1 MSVTAR
7 ARRFPPGRD
16 SLLRLA
22 PAWTLS
28 GRRYRF
34 HPTLYGLLYTG
45 MIAALLVGSI
55 NHNNNLGYLLT
66 FLLGSML
73 LVAVRSGWRNL
84 REITVTGGRARPVF
98 AGREAR
104 FDLHLQAEGDRCG
117 LLLALDPDRPVTT
130 DLRANGG
137 TSVELALPA
146 ARRGVLQARTLHL
159 WTSFPLGLCT
169 VRTTL
174 PVELDCLVYP
184 QPLPG
189 PYSSEGAGEDRDRS
203 RPRAATGG
211 REFSG
216 LAAYRP
222 GDSLQQLH
230 WKSFARGQGLHTRV
244 FAEEESG
251 GAIFSLDRVPGKDLE
266 HRLSR
271 LCHLI
276 LTAEAGSRRYGLR
289 LGATTIGP
297 NRGPGHR
304 DRCLRALALH

>member
-1 MSVTAR
+1 MSESDLT
-7 ARRFPPGRD
+7 RRFSPGRD
-16 SLLRLA
+16 ILLHLA

-28 GRRYRF
+28 GQRYRF
-34 HPTLYGLLYTG
+34 HPTLYGLLYAG

-84 REITVTGGRARPVF
+84 CGITVTGGRARPVF

-104 FDLHLQAEGDRCG
+104 FDLHLQAEGDRFG
-117 LLLALDPDRPVTT
+117 LLIALDPDRPVTA
-130 DLRANGG
+130 DLHADAG
-137 TSVELALPA
+137 TGVELSQAALQ
-146 ARRGVLQARTLHL
+146 RGLLQARTLHL

-189 PYSSEGAGEDRDRS
+189 PHSNEGAGEDRDRS
-203 RPRAATGG
+203 HPRPATGG

-230 WKSFARGQGLHTRV
+230 WKSFARGQGPHTRV

-251 GAIFSLDRVPGKDLE
+251 GAIFSLDRVPGGDLE

-289 LGATTIGP
+289 LGTNTIGP

>member
-34 HPTLYGLLYTG
+34 HPTLYGLLYAG

-104 FDLHLQAEGDRCG
+104 FDLHLQAEGDRYG
-117 LLLALDPDRPVTT
+117 LRLALDPDGPVTA
-130 DLRANGG
+130 DLRADGG
-137 TSVELALPA
+137 TGVEPALAAPQ
-146 ARRGVLQARTLHL
+146 RGLLQAIST
-159 WTSFPLGLCT
+159 
-169 VRTTL
+169 
-174 PVELDCLVYP
+174 
-184 QPLPG
+184 Q
-189 PYSSEGAGEDRDRS
+189 
-203 RPRAATGG
+203 
-211 REFSG
+211 
-216 LAAYRP
+216 
-222 GDSLQQLH
+222 
-230 WKSFARGQGLHTRV
+230 
-244 FAEEESG
+244 
-251 GAIFSLDRVPGKDLE
+251 I
-266 HRLSR
+266 
-271 LCHLI
+271 
-276 LTAEAGSRRYGLR
+276 AEAFEHVRQGDLS
-289 LGATTIGP
+289 
-297 NRGPGHR
+297 
-304 DRCLRALALH
+304 